1 MSIQPGTLKYIKKK
15 FLRHDTE
22 IYDLYA
28 KQLRLRF
35 SLIDMLVEMKPIIG
49 VTMGDAAGIG
59 PEIIAKALS
68 LKEIYEICRPIVIGD
83 AKVMR
88 EEIKVAHVQLKI
100 NPIKRL
106 NNARFEYGTI
116 DVLDLNNIRIEKL
129 EMGKPQAMAGKASVE
144 YIEKAVEMALKGKIH
159 AIVTA
164 PISKEAINMA
174 GYNYAG
180 HTELLAHLTG
190 TKDYAMML
198 TAGSL
203 RVIHVTT
210 HVPFSEVSKLIKKE
224 RVYRTIKLAN
234 DVMRRLGVNNPR
246 IAVAGLNPHSGE
258 GGLFGREE
266 IDEIIPAIESA
277 KSEGLNVKGPIPAD
291 TVFVRARGGE
301 FDIVVAMYHDQGH
314 IPIKLLGLEWDEDKK
329 RWTSVGGVNITVGLP
344 IIRTSVDHGTA
355 YGKAGRKEGTAN
367 PQSLI
372 EAIKMA
378 SELAK
383 KSTRP

>member
-1 MSIQPGTLKYIKKK
+1 
-15 FLRHDTE
+15 
-22 IYDLYA
+22 
-28 KQLRLRF
+28 
-35 SLIDMLVEMKPIIG
+35 
-49 VTMGDAAGIG
+49 
-59 PEIIAKALS
+59 
-68 LKEIYEICRPIVIGD
+68 
-83 AKVMR
+83 
-88 EEIKVAHVQLKI
+88 
-100 NPIKRL
+100 
-106 NNARFEYGTI
+106 
-116 DVLDLNNIRIEKL
+116 
-129 EMGKPQAMAGKASVE
+129 MGKPQAMAGKASVE
-144 YIEKAVEMALKGKIH
+144 YIKKAMELALKGEIH
-159 AIVTA
+159 AIATA

-180 HTELLAHLTG
+180 HTELLAHLTC

-198 TAGSL
+198 IAGSL

-210 HVPFSEVSKLIKKE
+210 HVPFSEVSKLIRKD
-224 RVYRTIKLAN
+224 RVYRTIKLAY
-234 DVMRRLGVNNPR
+234 DAMRRLGIQNPR

-266 IDEIIPAIESA
+266 IDEIIPAVELA
-277 KSEGLNVKGPIPAD
+277 RREGLNVTGPIPAD

-314 IPIKLLGLEWDEDKK
+314 IPIKLLGLEWDESKK
-329 RWTSVGGVNITVGLP
+329 RWTSVGGVNVTVGLP

-378 SELAK
+378 AGFAK
-383 KSTRP
+383 SSMHT

>member
-1 MSIQPGTLKYIKKK
+1 
-15 FLRHDTE
+15 
-22 IYDLYA
+22 
-28 KQLRLRF
+28 
-35 SLIDMLVEMKPIIG
+35 MKPIIG
-49 VTMGDAAGIG
+49 ITMGDAAGIG

-68 LKEIYEICRPIVIGD
+68 LKEIYDVCRPIVIGD
-83 AKVMR
+83 VDAMR
-88 EEIKVAHVQLKI
+88 EGMKVAHVQLKI
-100 NPIKRL
+100 NSIKEISD
-106 NNARFEYGTI
+106 AKFEYGTI
-116 DVLDLNNIRIEKL
+116 DVLDLNNIKIDELK
-129 EMGKPQAMAGKASVE
+129 MGEPQAMAGRASVE
-144 YIEKAVEMALKGKIH
+144 YIEKAVELALKGEIH

-174 GYNYAG
+174 GYKYAG

-198 TAGSL
+198 VAGSL

-224 RVYRTIKLAN
+224 RVYNTIKLAYN
-234 DVMRRLGVNNPR
+234 VMRRLGISNPR

-277 KSEGLNVKGPIPAD
+277 KKEGLNVKGPIPAD

-314 IPIKLLGLEWDEDKK
+314 IPIKMLGLEWDEDEK
-329 RWTSVGGVNITVGLP
+329 RWASVGGVNITVGLP

-378 SELAK
+378 VELVK
-383 KSTRP
+383 TSDT

>member
-1 MSIQPGTLKYIKKK
+1 
-15 FLRHDTE
+15 
-22 IYDLYA
+22 
-28 KQLRLRF
+28 
-35 SLIDMLVEMKPIIG
+35 MKPIIG
-49 VTMGDAAGIG
+49 ITMGDAAGIG

-68 LKEIYEICRPIVIGD
+68 LKEIYEVCRPVVIGD
-83 AKVMR
+83 ADVM
-88 EEIKVAHVQLKI
+88 EEGIKVAHADLKI
-100 NPIKRL
+100 NSIKEL
-106 NNARFEYGTI
+106 SDAKFEHGTI
-116 DVLDLNNIRIEKL
+116 DVLDLNNIKLKDL

-144 YIEKAVEMALKGKIH
+144 YIETAVELALKGKIH
-159 AIVTA
+159 AIATA

-174 GYNYAG
+174 GYKYAG

-190 TKDYAMML
+190 TRDYAMML
-198 TAGSL
+198 IAGSL

-210 HVPFSEVSKLIKKE
+210 HVPINEVSKIIKKE
-224 RVYRTIKLAN
+224 RVFRTIKLAH
-234 DVMRRLGVNNPR
+234 DVMRKLGFSNPR
-246 IAVAGLNPHSGE
+246 IAVAGLNPHCGE

-266 IDEIIPAIESA
+266 IDEIIPAIELA
-277 KSEGLNVKGPIPAD
+277 RKEGFNVAGPLPAD

-301 FDIVVAMYHDQGH
+301 FDVVVAMYHDQGH
-314 IPIKLLGLEWDEDKK
+314 IPIKMLGLEWDEAKK

-378 SELAK
+378 AK
-383 KSTRP
+383 LVKNSTHT